1 MNVTIEIKKARS
13 TVKQILVDGRVWT
26 KRKSALNELD
36 LGDTILTILFYEN
49 QEGNKDIQI
58 IVNGVDETE
67 IFKNEVKE
75 RFAGIKDT
83 DFRDDFFKYARIE
96 YV

>member
-75 RFAGIKDT
+75 RYAGIKDT
-83 DFRDDFFKYARIE
+83 GLRDEFFKYARIE
-96 YV
+96 